1 MSTGDDLDDD
11 NMNTD
16 VLPTSLG
23 FRDCELVH
31 ARACVDWEAKAM
43 GDLEE
48 LLARFYSCSI
58 HISSIVSHLSS
69 NQLS

>member
-1 MSTGDDLDDD
+1 MSTGDSLDGDIMD
-11 NMNTD
+11 TD
-16 VLPTSLG
+16 VLPTPLA

-31 ARACVDWEAKAM
+31 ARAGVDWEAKAM

-69 NQLS
+69 IQLS